1 MYIVKIVSGRLF
13 CFELGKYWDISK
25 VMHVYVFVN
34 HEKIALSPLQRRE
47 KIISF

>member
-13 CFELGKYWDISK
+13 CFELGKYLDIHVSK

-34 HEKIALSPLQRRE
+34 QEKNST
-47 KIISF
+47 STVTVN